1 MWLVRFVVALALIPA
16 AVSGGLF
23 AMGSIAAAL
32 GLACAAGVAAIAI
45 APPGLARN
53 AFLAVFSV
61 IVCLSLGEGALRLLG
76 KGENLWARWEVGR
89 EVRISGP
96 MYRGDDTYGYA
107 MTPNSA
113 YTITVTRDGK
123 PVYEATYSIDAQGG
137 RVTLPANGGR
147 IAIVLAGD
155 SFNFGDGLRDDETL
169 AFFLQQRSG
178 QRLRVPNIA
187 VSGYGVHQVLRQ
199 LELGVPLRYGATQFD
214 WLVISVVDDHIERAN
229 GRYDWS
235 SGSPRYVRDG
245 ENRVVYDGVF
255 PEAGPPDWVALL
267 RTDSR
272 LFFAAEQAWI
282 QHMPTQDGRVFAAIL
297 ATIQDVAQR
306 KYGAQLLV
314 LYHTEHSLFD
324 DYVGR
329 RDVYHRLFRQA
340 GVPFIDVY
348 QSVPG
353 IDSSFFI
360 AGDGHANA
368 KLNAILADLVL
379 KETGVLGR

>member
-1 MWLVRFVVALALIPA
+1 MVA
-16 AVSGGLF
+16 
-23 AMGSIAAAL
+23 
-32 GLACAAGVAAIAI
+32 CVA
-45 APPGLARN
+45 
-53 AFLAVFSV
+53 
-61 IVCLSLGEGALRLLG
+61 LGEGALRLLG
-76 KGENLWARWEVGR
+76 KGENLWERWEVGR

-96 MYRGDDTYGYA
+96 MYRGDDTYGYS
-107 MTPNSA
+107 MTPNA
-113 YTITVTRDGK
+113 AHTITVTRDGK
-123 PVYEATYSIDAQGG
+123 PVYEVAYSIDAHGG
-137 RVTLPANGGR
+137 RVAPPANSGR

-155 SFNFGDGLRDDETL
+155 LFNFGDGLRDDETL

-187 VSGYGVHQVLRQ
+187 VSGYGAHQVLRQ
-199 LELGVPLRYGATQFD
+199 LELGAPLRYGAAKFD

-229 GRYDWS
+229 GRYEWS
-235 SGSPRYVRDG
+235 RGSPRYVLDG
-245 ENRVVYDGVF
+245 ENRVRYEGQFVEDD
-255 PEAGPPDWVALL
+255 PPAWLVLL
-267 RTDSR
+267 RTESR
-272 LFFAAEQAWI
+272 LFFSVEQAWL
-282 QHMPTQDGRVFAAIL
+282 QYLPTQDGRVFAAML

-306 KYGAQLLV
+306 RYGAKVLV

-360 AGDGHANA
+360 PGDGHANA
-368 KLNAILADLVL
+368 KLNAVLADLVL
-379 KETGVLGR
+379 KKTGVLPD